1 MKRRALS
8 LITALA
14 LCLSLCPVRVWAADG
29 ETGGESCPHH
39 TEHTE
44 ECGYA
49 AEDPGEPC
57 TFVCRICPIE
67 ARIGAL
73 PASVSED
80 NWEQVQAQ
88 IEEIY
93 DLCGGLTSEELQQ
106 VDLSACLALLEQIEG
121 MEAEAQS
128 TASGHSGAEDTG
140 WTLENDHTFAA
151 PYVVSKRY
159 KINTSEYTLIGT
171 GEAVIQVSGTGVLD
185 FKGAIKSQK
194 GVGVEVLSG
203 GVLRISEQVNIRGQ
217 SYALSVA
224 SGGEAHLSAGTYFG
238 KVSAIWVEDGN
249 YAALLEEGYAYFDE
263 NGDPI
268 QPKDMA
274 DALTVVVQQ
283 CTEHNKTYTHN
294 ENAPTHTWSCSACQL
309 KETEK
314 CTFTFSQDGTGE
326 GGFCGR
332 TIAIVVD
339 EDALSDLVYNG
350 TTQPEEVDVTVTL
363 DNSGKELVRGTD
375 YKVDIQSIKDAGQA
389 TVTVTGITFNGTF
402 VRTYT
407 VRQDQPGIEWDSVT
421 CNVDY
426 DSEGRPVDISKL
438 PHITIKINAP
448 DEDLHAQLEYSY
460 RTKGT
465 TDEFVNGLPTDAGT
479 YEVKAY
485 LLESQ
490 NYEAAETNPCL
501 TLTINKINA
510 LIEAPVPTLPTYD
523 GNSHA
528 LVTAGKIQNGA
539 VIEYAREQNGSYTT
553 DIPSGIN
560 AGDYTVWYRVTADP
574 KNYNVV
580 PETEIPDVKIKRK
593 AINPYVTLS
602 EYTYLYDGGEHQPKV
617 TVKDEDDVTVILDT
631 EYEVEYTNNRNVG
644 TATVTVTDKSGGNYE
659 LTTVTVPFEITQRT
673 QDTLSITQ
681 KPNTVTYG
689 DKFTLGTTG
698 GSGSGNVTWK
708 ITDGTDV
715 AEVDRNS
722 GQVTV
727 TGHGSAT
734 VKATKSGASPVR
746 TPDGNYE
753 DAIALWTFTAGKKPV
768 TAVLTVTDRDYMAS
782 DTTAKVTAAVPDSEL
797 VSGDSI
803 TITGLTGTFEDP
815 NAGTDKKVTVNSSN
829 STVTGTNWENYDI
842 TYPAA
847 TTASILKAEVKD
859 VTPPTANANLEYT
872 SLPLTLVTGGGATGG
887 TMEYSLDGTM
897 YSASLPTGIN
907 AGNYDVW
914 YRVKGDSNH
923 NDTEGKK
930 LDNPIVIVPQEVT
943 SPVIEFSPSGA
954 SYDGQEHKPAV
965 TVKDQHNRV
974 IPNSEYTLDF
984 GNTDW
989 IKAGGHTVTVKDAAD
1004 GNYDI
1009 TQQSTTFTISPMGQN
1024 PLSIVNQPGKVQYGD
1039 SFTLS
1044 TMGGSGTGAVKW
1056 ESSDQT
1062 VASISTDGLVKVLK
1076 SGSTTITATK
1086 ETDGNYGAVSVNW
1099 SFSAEK
1105 KPVTPI
1111 VTAQDKEYDTD
1122 TTATLVITWKDGDL
1136 LNSDSIA
1143 LNLAGTFN
1151 TPDVGT
1157 GKTVTISGT
1166 PPTDDRYSITIP
1178 TTTTASITP
1187 KAASVSGTTATELD
1201 YTGSELVL
1209 VGSSV
1214 TATNGTMAYSRDGS
1228 YFVLTPP
1235 KETNAGTYTVFYKA
1249 QASGN
1254 YKDSPVVRVD
1264 VTIKPKSVT
1273 SPVIELSGGG
1283 LKQNADG
1290 TYYCD
1295 YDGTAKRP
1303 DVVVKDGSTV
1313 IPASEYTVSYS
1324 GNTEIGQ
1331 ATVTIS
1337 DNAGG
1342 NYTVSGS
1349 KNFTIQAG
1357 APVLTAEPQPR
1368 TLTYNGRQQPLVT
1381 AGTAVNGHLEY
1392 ALKATNGSL
1401 DYKTT
1406 IPKGTD
1412 AGIYEVWYKVVGDGS
1427 KETTPDSV
1435 IVEIMPKSVNP
1446 TVTLTLTS
1454 DPLPYT
1460 GRPQTP
1466 GVIVVVENNTLTKD
1480 TDFTLT
1486 YSNNTNVGTATVAI
1500 QSVSGSNYQFY
1511 TTRTF
1516 EIAKSQAAF
1525 STDPVGETNLVYTG
1539 KPQKLIQ
1546 ADTGITQDGIVLYS
1560 TNAVTYSAEIPTG
1573 TDVGTY
1579 TIYAKV
1585 QGNSTHEDSDVKII
1599 TAQIKVN
1606 TVDKPTVTLSSNS
1619 FPYTGNEHKPTVT
1632 VTDKN
1637 GNTIPAS
1644 EYTVSYSNNT
1654 NVGTGKVTITSKGT
1668 NYSFTAEVTFE
1679 IIGADQIPLTITGK
1693 QDTVYYGD
1701 TLSLGTTGGSGNGKV
1716 TWSSSDADVAGIA
1729 ENTGAVTI
1737 KKSGSVTIT
1746 ATKAAGD
1753 GYGAATDTW
1762 TFYAKPKPVRAVVTA
1777 ADKVYDG
1784 NNTATLTVT
1793 VSSGLVS
1800 GDAISGITATGH
1812 FSDENVGTNKT
1823 VVIDSVTVS
1832 ENVREKYDIS
1842 YPATV
1847 TASITPK
1854 PAAVSETDK
1863 PTLARSLTYTGS
1875 PQALLTSGGTAEG
1888 GNLAYSIDGGSSY
1901 SFDIPKGTDA
1911 GSYTVWYKVI
1921 ASDSNHK
1928 DSTPAKLDDV
1938 TIAKN
1943 TGTPTVLCMPST
1955 FQYDGTEKTP
1965 TVVVRD
1971 NAQRIIP
1978 ESEYTVSFSPTPMIA
1993 VKTYTV
1999 TVTDKPGGNYEFT
2012 TPATGTFEIVAASQN
2027 PLSIITD
2034 KPTDLYYGDTFRLTA
2049 MGGSGSGAIHWSI
2062 AESSVATINGN
2073 GVVTVIGTGGF
2084 TVEAYRE
2091 ASDGYDKSNTDSVP
2105 FYAKPKPVTPGVTAK
2120 DKPYDGTTTAELI
2133 ASWKPGDLVGSDTIT
2148 LTVEGQFVTADVGTG
2163 KQVTINSHTET
2174 GATNKYTITWPAST
2188 TASISKVDAK
2198 LENAPVGKDLT
2209 YNGGEQD
2216 LVTGGST
2223 EKNIGTI
2230 EYSLSQNGQYSTTIP
2245 TGKDAGKY
2253 TVWYRVAESVN
2264 YTGISAAAIEVE
2276 IKKVEPIISTNPTA
2290 ANGTVGQSLSE
2301 IELSG
2306 GGAASVSGTF
2316 AWKDGSIKPG
2326 VGTSKQYV
2334 VFTPDD
2340 TANYTTVEFQI
2351 DVTIQAASGTGSGS
2365 DGSGSSTETSGPST
2379 TVQDG
2384 TASTVLSASD
2394 GSSLVREAAASQSD
2408 RVVIKPEV
2416 TGDVTRTEVSIP
2428 ASTVSRLQSE
2438 TNAALTVSA
2447 PIADVTIPNQAL
2459 DTLSSAGGTVNV
2471 VTEQV
2476 DQAVVLTLTAGGEKV
2491 EELPGGLTLSVPV
2504 EDAGPGTV
2512 AVLVHEDGTRETIR
2526 KSVVE
2531 DGMVN
2536 IPLNGSAT
2544 VEIVD
2549 NSKEF
2554 ADVPS
2559 TNWAADAVAFA
2570 SAHELFSGTSEN
2582 TFSPNQPMSR
2592 GMLTTVL
2599 YNLEGRPEQDLTVQ
2613 DLADG
2618 YSDVSSDAWY
2628 AEGIAWA
2635 AENGIASGYANG
2647 QFGPDDSITREQFA
2661 VMLWKY
2667 AGSPGSDSQ
2676 LDFTDA
2682 DQISGYAQTALRWA
2696 AEKGILSG
2704 YTNDQLSPKGTATRA
2719 EAAQMLKSF
2728 LENS

>member
-185 FKGAIKSQK
+185 FKGAIKSPK

-224 SGGEAHLSAGTYFG
+224 SGGKAHLSAGTYFG

-268 QPKDMA
+268 QPEDLA
-274 DALTVVVQQ
+274 NALTVVVQQ
-283 CTEHNKTYTHN
+283 CTEHNKTYTRN
-294 ENAPTHTWSCSACQL
+294 ENAPNHTWSCSACQL
-309 KETEK
+309 EDTEK
-314 CTFTFSQDGTGE
+314 CTFTFRQDGTGICD
-326 GGFCGR
+326 FCRR
-332 TIAIVVD
+332 TIAVVVD

-363 DNSGKELVRGTD
+363 TDDPDTELVRGID

-407 VRQDQPGIEWDSVT
+407 VQQDQPGIEWDNDT
-421 CNVDY
+421 CEVDY
-426 DSEGRPVDISKL
+426 DGSAVTANEL
-438 PHITIKINAP
+438 PKINIKILS
-448 DEDLHAQLEYSY
+448 DEDLHPYLQYVYKKTGDADF
-460 RTKGT
+460 
-465 TDEFVNGLPTDAGT
+465 TDGLPTDAGT
-479 YEVKAY
+479 YQVKAY
-485 LLESQ
+485 LEESQ
-490 NYEAAETNPCL
+490 NYKAAETDPCL
-501 TLTINKINA
+501 TLTIDPI
-510 LIEAPVPTLPTYD
+510 APIATAPAAAKPVYN
-523 GNSHA
+523 GAVQA
-528 LVTAGKIQNGA
+528 LVTSGELDPVAVRDGLAIQFADNENGPW
-539 VIEYAREQNGSYTT
+539 ST
-553 DIPSGIN
+553 DIPTGLK
-560 AGDYTVWYRVTADP
+560 AGEYNVWYRVTGLTG
-574 KNYNVV
+574 NYITPN
-580 PETEIPDVKIKRK
+580 PNPAKITDAEIRRK
-593 AINPYVTLS
+593 QITPFVTLS
-602 EYTYLYDGGEHQPKV
+602 EYTYLYDGGYHQPKV
-617 TVKDEDDVTVILDT
+617 TVKDEDNVTVILDT
-631 EYEVEYTNNRNVG
+631 EYKVKYIDNRNVG
-644 TATVTVTDKSGGNYE
+644 TATVTVIDALGGNYE
-659 LTTVTVPFEITQRT
+659 LTAVAVEFKITQRT

-698 GSGSGNVTWK
+698 GSGSGNVTWE
-708 ITDGTDV
+708 ITDGTNV
-715 AEVDRNS
+715 AKVDQNS

-753 DAIALWTFTAGKKPV
+753 DAIALWTFTADKKPV
-768 TAVLTVTDRDYMAS
+768 TAT
-782 DTTAKVTAAVPDSEL
+782 VTAADKDYD
-797 VSGDSI
+797 GDNIATVHAVLEQGVLDRDEI

-815 NAGTDKKVTVNSSN
+815 NAGTDKKVNVD
-829 STVTGTNWENYDI
+829 STNPVVTGNNSENYDI
-842 TYPAA
+842 SYPAA
-847 TTASILKAEVKD
+847 TTASIRKAEVKD

-872 SLPLTLVTGGGATGG
+872 SLPLTLVTGGSATGG

-907 AGNYDVW
+907 AGSYDVW

-1062 VASISTDGLVKVLK
+1062 VASISTDGLVEVLK

-1111 VTAQDKEYDTD
+1111 VTA
-1122 TTATLVITWKDGDL
+1122 
-1136 LNSDSIA
+1136 
-1143 LNLAGTFN
+1143 
-1151 TPDVGT
+1151 
-1157 GKTVTISGT
+1157 
-1166 PPTDDRYSITIP
+1166 
-1178 TTTTASITP
+1178 
-1187 KAASVSGTTATELD
+1187 
-1201 YTGSELVL
+1201 
-1209 VGSSV
+1209 
-1214 TATNGTMAYSRDGS
+1214 
-1228 YFVLTPP
+1228 
-1235 KETNAGTYTVFYKA
+1235 
-1249 QASGN
+1249 
-1254 YKDSPVVRVD
+1254 
-1264 VTIKPKSVT
+1264 
-1273 SPVIELSGGG
+1273 
-1283 LKQNADG
+1283 
-1290 TYYCD
+1290 
-1295 YDGTAKRP
+1295 
-1303 DVVVKDGSTV
+1303 
-1313 IPASEYTVSYS
+1313 
-1324 GNTEIGQ
+1324 
-1331 ATVTIS
+1331 
-1337 DNAGG
+1337 
-1342 NYTVSGS
+1342 
-1349 KNFTIQAG
+1349 
-1357 APVLTAEPQPR
+1357 
-1368 TLTYNGRQQPLVT
+1368 
-1381 AGTAVNGHLEY
+1381 
-1392 ALKATNGSL
+1392 
-1401 DYKTT
+1401 
-1406 IPKGTD
+1406 
-1412 AGIYEVWYKVVGDGS
+1412 
-1427 KETTPDSV
+1427 
-1435 IVEIMPKSVNP
+1435 
-1446 TVTLTLTS
+1446 
-1454 DPLPYT
+1454 
-1460 GRPQTP
+1460 
-1466 GVIVVVENNTLTKD
+1466 
-1480 TDFTLT
+1480 
-1486 YSNNTNVGTATVAI
+1486 
-1500 QSVSGSNYQFY
+1500 
-1511 TTRTF
+1511 
-1516 EIAKSQAAF
+1516 
-1525 STDPVGETNLVYTG
+1525 
-1539 KPQKLIQ
+1539 
-1546 ADTGITQDGIVLYS
+1546 
-1560 TNAVTYSAEIPTG
+1560 
-1573 TDVGTY
+1573 
-1579 TIYAKV
+1579 
-1585 QGNSTHEDSDVKII
+1585 
-1599 TAQIKVN
+1599 
-1606 TVDKPTVTLSSNS
+1606 
-1619 FPYTGNEHKPTVT
+1619 
-1632 VTDKN
+1632 
-1637 GNTIPAS
+1637 
-1644 EYTVSYSNNT
+1644 
-1654 NVGTGKVTITSKGT
+1654 
-1668 NYSFTAEVTFE
+1668 
-1679 IIGADQIPLTITGK
+1679 
-1693 QDTVYYGD
+1693 
-1701 TLSLGTTGGSGNGKV
+1701 
-1716 TWSSSDADVAGIA
+1716 
-1729 ENTGAVTI
+1729 
-1737 KKSGSVTIT
+1737 
-1746 ATKAAGD
+1746 
-1753 GYGAATDTW
+1753 
-1762 TFYAKPKPVRAVVTA
+1762 
-1777 ADKVYDG
+1777 
-1784 NNTATLTVT
+1784 
-1793 VSSGLVS
+1793 
-1800 GDAISGITATGH
+1800 
-1812 FSDENVGTNKT
+1812 
-1823 VVIDSVTVS
+1823 
-1832 ENVREKYDIS
+1832 
-1842 YPATV
+1842 
-1847 TASITPK
+1847 
-1854 PAAVSETDK
+1854 
-1863 PTLARSLTYTGS
+1863 
-1875 PQALLTSGGTAEG
+1875 
-1888 GNLAYSIDGGSSY
+1888 
-1901 SFDIPKGTDA
+1901 
-1911 GSYTVWYKVI
+1911 
-1921 ASDSNHK
+1921 
-1928 DSTPAKLDDV
+1928 
-1938 TIAKN
+1938 
-1943 TGTPTVLCMPST
+1943 
-1955 FQYDGTEKTP
+1955 
-1965 TVVVRD
+1965 
-1971 NAQRIIP
+1971 
-1978 ESEYTVSFSPTPMIA
+1978 
-1993 VKTYTV
+1993 
-1999 TVTDKPGGNYEFT
+1999 
-2012 TPATGTFEIVAASQN
+2012 
-2027 PLSIITD
+2027 
-2034 KPTDLYYGDTFRLTA
+2034 
-2049 MGGSGSGAIHWSI
+2049 
-2062 AESSVATINGN
+2062 
-2073 GVVTVIGTGGF
+2073 
-2084 TVEAYRE
+2084 
-2091 ASDGYDKSNTDSVP
+2091 
-2105 FYAKPKPVTPGVTAK
+2105 K
-2120 DKPYDGTTTAELI
+2120 DKPYDGITAAELT
-2133 ASWKPGDLVGSDTIT
+2133 ASWKPGDLVGSDEIA
-2148 LTVEGQFVTADVGTG
+2148 LTVTGQFETADVGTG
-2163 KQVTINSHTET
+2163 KQVTIKEHNAT
-2174 GATNKYTITWPAST
+2174 GATDNYTITWPAST

-2198 LENAPVGKDLT
+2198 LATAPEGKNLT

-2471 VTEQV
+2471 ATEQV

-2554 ADVPS
+2554 TDVPS

-2618 YSDVSSDAWY
+2618 YSDISSDAWY

-2647 QFGPDDSITREQFA
+2647 QFGPNDSITREQFA

-2704 YTNDQLSPKGTATRA
+2704 YTNGQLSPKGTATRA

>member
-14 LCLSLCPVRVWAADG
+14 LCLSLCPVRVWAVDG

-44 ECGYA
+44 ECGYV
-49 AEDPGEPC
+49 AEDPDAPC
-57 TFVCRICPIE
+57 TFVCLICPIE
-67 ARIGAL
+67 ELIGAL

-88 IEEIY
+88 VEEIY
-93 DLCGGLTSEELQQ
+93 DLCDGLTSEELQQ

-159 KINTSEYTLIGT
+159 NINTSEYTLIGT

-203 GVLRISEQVNIRGQ
+203 GVLRISEQANIRGQ
-217 SYALSVA
+217 AYALSVA

-238 KVSAIWVEDGN
+238 KQSAIWVEDGN

-268 QPKDMA
+268 QPEDLA
-274 DALTVVVQQ
+274 NALTVVVQQ
-283 CTEHNKTYTHN
+283 CTEHNKTYTRN
-294 ENAPTHTWSCSACQL
+294 ENAPNHTWSCSACQL
-309 KETEK
+309 EDTEK
-314 CTFTFSQDGTGE
+314 CTFTFLQDGTGKCD
-326 GGFCGR
+326 FCGR

-339 EDALSDLVYNG
+339 EDALSNLVYDG
-350 TTQPEEVDVTVTL
+350 KLKPEQVGVTVTL

-617 TVKDEDDVTVILDT
+617 TVKDEDNVTVILDT
-631 EYEVEYTNNRNVG
+631 EYEVNYTNNRNVG
-644 TATVTVTDKSGGNYE
+644 TATVTVIDALGGNYE
-659 LTTVTVPFEITQRT
+659 LTAVAVEFKITQRT

-715 AEVDRNS
+715 AEVDPNS

-829 STVTGTNWENYDI
+829 PTVTGTNWGNYDI

-847 TTASILKAEVKD
+847 TTASILKADIDPAKVI
-859 VTPPTANANLEYT
+859 VPTAATNLEYT
-872 SLPLTLVTGGGATGG
+872 SLPLALVTGGNAEGG

-923 NDTEGKK
+923 NDTKGNK

-965 TVKDQHNRV
+965 TVKDKYNRV

-984 GNTDW
+984 GTTDW
-989 IKAGGHTVTVKDAAD
+989 IKAGGHTVTVEDAAD
-1004 GNYDI
+1004 GNYNI
-1009 TQQSTTFTISPMGQN
+1009 TQQSATFTISPMGQN

-1056 ESSDQT
+1056 RSSDET
-1062 VASISTDGLVKVLK
+1062 VATIGQNGLVEVLK

-1086 ETDGNYGAVSVNW
+1086 AADGNYGEVSVNW

-1111 VTAQDKEYDTD
+1111 VTA
-1122 TTATLVITWKDGDL
+1122 
-1136 LNSDSIA
+1136 
-1143 LNLAGTFN
+1143 
-1151 TPDVGT
+1151 
-1157 GKTVTISGT
+1157 
-1166 PPTDDRYSITIP
+1166 
-1178 TTTTASITP
+1178 
-1187 KAASVSGTTATELD
+1187 
-1201 YTGSELVL
+1201 
-1209 VGSSV
+1209 
-1214 TATNGTMAYSRDGS
+1214 
-1228 YFVLTPP
+1228 
-1235 KETNAGTYTVFYKA
+1235 
-1249 QASGN
+1249 
-1254 YKDSPVVRVD
+1254 
-1264 VTIKPKSVT
+1264 
-1273 SPVIELSGGG
+1273 
-1283 LKQNADG
+1283 
-1290 TYYCD
+1290 
-1295 YDGTAKRP
+1295 
-1303 DVVVKDGSTV
+1303 
-1313 IPASEYTVSYS
+1313 
-1324 GNTEIGQ
+1324 
-1331 ATVTIS
+1331 
-1337 DNAGG
+1337 
-1342 NYTVSGS
+1342 
-1349 KNFTIQAG
+1349 
-1357 APVLTAEPQPR
+1357 
-1368 TLTYNGRQQPLVT
+1368 
-1381 AGTAVNGHLEY
+1381 
-1392 ALKATNGSL
+1392 
-1401 DYKTT
+1401 
-1406 IPKGTD
+1406 
-1412 AGIYEVWYKVVGDGS
+1412 
-1427 KETTPDSV
+1427 
-1435 IVEIMPKSVNP
+1435 
-1446 TVTLTLTS
+1446 
-1454 DPLPYT
+1454 
-1460 GRPQTP
+1460 
-1466 GVIVVVENNTLTKD
+1466 
-1480 TDFTLT
+1480 
-1486 YSNNTNVGTATVAI
+1486 
-1500 QSVSGSNYQFY
+1500 
-1511 TTRTF
+1511 
-1516 EIAKSQAAF
+1516 
-1525 STDPVGETNLVYTG
+1525 
-1539 KPQKLIQ
+1539 
-1546 ADTGITQDGIVLYS
+1546 
-1560 TNAVTYSAEIPTG
+1560 
-1573 TDVGTY
+1573 
-1579 TIYAKV
+1579 
-1585 QGNSTHEDSDVKII
+1585 
-1599 TAQIKVN
+1599 
-1606 TVDKPTVTLSSNS
+1606 
-1619 FPYTGNEHKPTVT
+1619 
-1632 VTDKN
+1632 
-1637 GNTIPAS
+1637 
-1644 EYTVSYSNNT
+1644 
-1654 NVGTGKVTITSKGT
+1654 
-1668 NYSFTAEVTFE
+1668 
-1679 IIGADQIPLTITGK
+1679 
-1693 QDTVYYGD
+1693 
-1701 TLSLGTTGGSGNGKV
+1701 
-1716 TWSSSDADVAGIA
+1716 
-1729 ENTGAVTI
+1729 
-1737 KKSGSVTIT
+1737 
-1746 ATKAAGD
+1746 
-1753 GYGAATDTW
+1753 
-1762 TFYAKPKPVRAVVTA
+1762 
-1777 ADKVYDG
+1777 
-1784 NNTATLTVT
+1784 
-1793 VSSGLVS
+1793 
-1800 GDAISGITATGH
+1800 
-1812 FSDENVGTNKT
+1812 
-1823 VVIDSVTVS
+1823 
-1832 ENVREKYDIS
+1832 
-1842 YPATV
+1842 
-1847 TASITPK
+1847 
-1854 PAAVSETDK
+1854 
-1863 PTLARSLTYTGS
+1863 
-1875 PQALLTSGGTAEG
+1875 
-1888 GNLAYSIDGGSSY
+1888 
-1901 SFDIPKGTDA
+1901 
-1911 GSYTVWYKVI
+1911 
-1921 ASDSNHK
+1921 
-1928 DSTPAKLDDV
+1928 
-1938 TIAKN
+1938 
-1943 TGTPTVLCMPST
+1943 
-1955 FQYDGTEKTP
+1955 
-1965 TVVVRD
+1965 
-1971 NAQRIIP
+1971 
-1978 ESEYTVSFSPTPMIA
+1978 
-1993 VKTYTV
+1993 
-1999 TVTDKPGGNYEFT
+1999 
-2012 TPATGTFEIVAASQN
+2012 
-2027 PLSIITD
+2027 
-2034 KPTDLYYGDTFRLTA
+2034 
-2049 MGGSGSGAIHWSI
+2049 
-2062 AESSVATINGN
+2062 
-2073 GVVTVIGTGGF
+2073 
-2084 TVEAYRE
+2084 
-2091 ASDGYDKSNTDSVP
+2091 
-2105 FYAKPKPVTPGVTAK
+2105 K
-2120 DKPYDGTTTAELI
+2120 DKPYDGTTAAELT
-2133 ASWKPGDLVGSDTIT
+2133 ASWKPGDLVGSDKID
-2148 LTVEGQFVTADVGTG
+2148 LTVTGEFVTANVGTG
-2163 KQVTINSHTET
+2163 KQVMITSKTPDGVYGNYS
-2174 GATNKYTITWPAST
+2174 ITWPAST

-2198 LENAPVGKDLT
+2198 LATAPVGNNLT

-2301 IELSG
+2301 IELSD
-2306 GGAASVSGTF
+2306 GGATDVSGTF
-2316 AWKDGSIKPG
+2316 AWKDGSIKPN
-2326 VGTSKQYV
+2326 VGTSSQTV

-2340 TANYTTVEFQI
+2340 TANYTTVEFQVL
-2351 DVTIQAASGTGSGS
+2351 VTIQAASGTSSGS
-2365 DGSGSSTETSGPST
+2365 DSSGSSTETSGPST

-2471 VTEQV
+2471 ATEQV

-2570 SAHELFSGTSEN
+2570 SSHELFSGTSEN

-2628 AEGIAWA
+2628 AGGIAWA

-2647 QFGPDDSITREQFA
+2647 QFGPNDSITREQFA

-2704 YTNDQLSPKGTATRA
+2704 YTNGQLSPKGTATRA

>member
-14 LCLSLCPVRVWAADG
+14 LCLSLCPVRVWAVDG

-44 ECGYA
+44 ECGYV

-67 ARIGAL
+67 ARVGAL

-80 NWEQVQAQ
+80 NGEQVQAQ

-151 PYVVSKRY
+151 PYVVSKTY

-224 SGGEAHLSAGTYFG
+224 SGGKAHLSAGTYFG

-263 NGDPI
+263 NGNPI
-268 QPKDMA
+268 QPEDMA

-314 CTFTFSQDGTGE
+314 CTFTFLQDGTGKCD
-326 GGFCGR
+326 FCGR

-339 EDALSDLVYNG
+339 EDALSNLVYDG
-350 TTQPEEVDVTVTL
+350 KLKPEQVGVTVTL
-363 DNSGKELVRGTD
+363 DSSGKELVRDTD
-375 YKVDIQSIKDAGQA
+375 YEVDIQSIKDAGQA

-407 VRQDQPGIEWDSVT
+407 VSQDKPTLEWDTVT
-421 CNVDY
+421 KPAPITVNY
-426 DSEGRPVDISKL
+426 DGEPVEKSDL
-438 PHITIKINAP
+438 PQVKINI
-448 DEDLHAQLEYSY
+448 QS
-460 RTKGT
+460 T
-465 TDEFVNGLPTDAGT
+465 TDNLQGYLQYFYKEPNDSDYIDGLPTNAGT
-479 YEVKAY
+479 YNVIVKLPELPNFEGA
-485 LLESQ
+485 ESAPIVLTV
-490 NYEAAETNPCL
+490 NPIDPITTPPAATKP
-501 TLTINKINA
+501 I
-510 LIEAPVPTLPTYD
+510 Y
-523 GNSHA
+523 
-528 LVTAGKIQNGA
+528 NGA
-539 VIEYAREQNGSYTT
+539 VQELVTSGELDPVAVRDGLEIQFANDENGPWST
-553 DIPSGIN
+553 DIPTGLN
-560 AGDYTVWYRVTADP
+560 AGDYDVWYQVTGLTG
-574 KNYNVV
+574 NYITPN
-580 PETEIPDVKIKRK
+580 PNPAKITDVKIQRK

-631 EYEVEYTNNRNVG
+631 EYEVKYTNNRNVG
-644 TATVTVTDKSGGNYE
+644 TATVTVTDAHGGNYE
-659 LTTVTVPFEITQRT
+659 LTAVAVEFKITQRT

-698 GSGSGNVTWK
+698 GSGSGNVTWE
-708 ITDGTDV
+708 ITDGTNV
-715 AEVDRNS
+715 AKVDQNS

-829 STVTGTNWENYDI
+829 PTVTGTNWENYDI

-872 SLPLTLVTGGGATGG
+872 SLPLTLVTGGSATGG
-887 TMEYSLDGTM
+887 TMEYSLDNIT

-923 NDTEGKK
+923 NDTKGKK

-1062 VASISTDGLVKVLK
+1062 VASISTDGLVEVLK

-1111 VTAQDKEYDTD
+1111 VTA
-1122 TTATLVITWKDGDL
+1122 
-1136 LNSDSIA
+1136 
-1143 LNLAGTFN
+1143 
-1151 TPDVGT
+1151 
-1157 GKTVTISGT
+1157 
-1166 PPTDDRYSITIP
+1166 
-1178 TTTTASITP
+1178 
-1187 KAASVSGTTATELD
+1187 
-1201 YTGSELVL
+1201 
-1209 VGSSV
+1209 
-1214 TATNGTMAYSRDGS
+1214 
-1228 YFVLTPP
+1228 
-1235 KETNAGTYTVFYKA
+1235 
-1249 QASGN
+1249 
-1254 YKDSPVVRVD
+1254 
-1264 VTIKPKSVT
+1264 
-1273 SPVIELSGGG
+1273 
-1283 LKQNADG
+1283 
-1290 TYYCD
+1290 
-1295 YDGTAKRP
+1295 
-1303 DVVVKDGSTV
+1303 
-1313 IPASEYTVSYS
+1313 
-1324 GNTEIGQ
+1324 
-1331 ATVTIS
+1331 
-1337 DNAGG
+1337 
-1342 NYTVSGS
+1342 
-1349 KNFTIQAG
+1349 
-1357 APVLTAEPQPR
+1357 
-1368 TLTYNGRQQPLVT
+1368 
-1381 AGTAVNGHLEY
+1381 
-1392 ALKATNGSL
+1392 
-1401 DYKTT
+1401 
-1406 IPKGTD
+1406 
-1412 AGIYEVWYKVVGDGS
+1412 
-1427 KETTPDSV
+1427 
-1435 IVEIMPKSVNP
+1435 
-1446 TVTLTLTS
+1446 
-1454 DPLPYT
+1454 
-1460 GRPQTP
+1460 
-1466 GVIVVVENNTLTKD
+1466 
-1480 TDFTLT
+1480 
-1486 YSNNTNVGTATVAI
+1486 
-1500 QSVSGSNYQFY
+1500 
-1511 TTRTF
+1511 
-1516 EIAKSQAAF
+1516 
-1525 STDPVGETNLVYTG
+1525 
-1539 KPQKLIQ
+1539 
-1546 ADTGITQDGIVLYS
+1546 
-1560 TNAVTYSAEIPTG
+1560 
-1573 TDVGTY
+1573 
-1579 TIYAKV
+1579 
-1585 QGNSTHEDSDVKII
+1585 
-1599 TAQIKVN
+1599 
-1606 TVDKPTVTLSSNS
+1606 
-1619 FPYTGNEHKPTVT
+1619 
-1632 VTDKN
+1632 
-1637 GNTIPAS
+1637 
-1644 EYTVSYSNNT
+1644 
-1654 NVGTGKVTITSKGT
+1654 
-1668 NYSFTAEVTFE
+1668 
-1679 IIGADQIPLTITGK
+1679 
-1693 QDTVYYGD
+1693 
-1701 TLSLGTTGGSGNGKV
+1701 
-1716 TWSSSDADVAGIA
+1716 
-1729 ENTGAVTI
+1729 
-1737 KKSGSVTIT
+1737 
-1746 ATKAAGD
+1746 
-1753 GYGAATDTW
+1753 
-1762 TFYAKPKPVRAVVTA
+1762 
-1777 ADKVYDG
+1777 
-1784 NNTATLTVT
+1784 
-1793 VSSGLVS
+1793 
-1800 GDAISGITATGH
+1800 
-1812 FSDENVGTNKT
+1812 
-1823 VVIDSVTVS
+1823 
-1832 ENVREKYDIS
+1832 
-1842 YPATV
+1842 
-1847 TASITPK
+1847 
-1854 PAAVSETDK
+1854 
-1863 PTLARSLTYTGS
+1863 
-1875 PQALLTSGGTAEG
+1875 
-1888 GNLAYSIDGGSSY
+1888 
-1901 SFDIPKGTDA
+1901 
-1911 GSYTVWYKVI
+1911 
-1921 ASDSNHK
+1921 
-1928 DSTPAKLDDV
+1928 
-1938 TIAKN
+1938 
-1943 TGTPTVLCMPST
+1943 
-1955 FQYDGTEKTP
+1955 
-1965 TVVVRD
+1965 
-1971 NAQRIIP
+1971 
-1978 ESEYTVSFSPTPMIA
+1978 
-1993 VKTYTV
+1993 
-1999 TVTDKPGGNYEFT
+1999 
-2012 TPATGTFEIVAASQN
+2012 
-2027 PLSIITD
+2027 
-2034 KPTDLYYGDTFRLTA
+2034 
-2049 MGGSGSGAIHWSI
+2049 
-2062 AESSVATINGN
+2062 
-2073 GVVTVIGTGGF
+2073 
-2084 TVEAYRE
+2084 
-2091 ASDGYDKSNTDSVP
+2091 
-2105 FYAKPKPVTPGVTAK
+2105 K
-2120 DKPYDGTTTAELI
+2120 DKPYDGITAAELT

-2163 KQVTINSHTET
+2163 KQVTITSKTPD
-2174 GATNKYTITWPAST
+2174 GASGNYSITWPAST

-2198 LENAPVGKDLT
+2198 LKNAPEGNDLT

-2223 EKNIGTI
+2223 EKDIGTI

-2276 IKKVEPIISTNPTA
+2276 IKKKEPSVDTAPTA
-2290 ANGTVGQSLSE
+2290 TGTEGQMLSQIRLE
-2301 IELSG
+2301 
-2306 GGAASVSGTF
+2306 GGATGVSGKF
-2316 AWKDGSIKPG
+2316 AWKDGNIQPA
-2326 VGTSKQYV
+2326 VGTSSQTV

-2340 TANYTTVEFQI
+2340 TANYTTKEIQI
-2351 DVTIQAASGTGSGS
+2351 SVTIQAASGTGSGS
-2365 DGSGSSTETSGPST
+2365 DSSGSSTETSGPST

-2471 VTEQV
+2471 ATEQV

-2491 EELPGGLTLSVPV
+2491 KELPGGLTLSVPV

-2582 TFSPNQPMSR
+2582 TFSPNQPISR

-2647 QFGPDDSITREQFA
+2647 QFGPNDSITREQFA

-2704 YTNDQLSPKGTATRA
+2704 YTNGQLSPKGTATRA

>member
-14 LCLSLCPVRVWAADG
+14 LCLSLCPVRVWAVDG

-44 ECGYA
+44 ECGYV
-49 AEDPGEPC
+49 AEDPGAPC

-80 NWEQVQAQ
+80 NGEQVQAQ

-151 PYVVSKRY
+151 PYVVSKTY

-203 GVLRISEQVNIRGQ
+203 GVLRISEQANIRGQ
-217 SYALSVA
+217 EYALSVA

-238 KVSAIWVEDGN
+238 KVSAIWVEDGD
-249 YAALLEEGYAYFDE
+249 YTALLEEGYAYFDE

-268 QPKDMA
+268 QPEDLA
-274 DALTVVVQQ
+274 NALTVVVQQ
-283 CTEHNKTYTHN
+283 CTEHNKTYTRN
-294 ENAPTHTWSCSACQL
+294 ENAPNHTWSCSACQL

-326 GGFCGR
+326 CGFCGR

-339 EDALSDLVYNG
+339 EDALSNLVYDG

-363 DNSGKELVRGTD
+363 DSSGKELVRGTD
-375 YKVDIQSIKDAGQA
+375 YKVDIQSITDAGQA

-407 VRQDQPGIEWDSVT
+407 VQQDRPGIKWDNVT
-421 CNVDY
+421 CSVDY

-460 RTKGT
+460 RTEGT
-465 TDEFVNGLPTDAGT
+465 TDEFVNGLPTDAGR

-490 NYEAAETNPCL
+490 NYEAAETDPCL

-560 AGDYTVWYRVTADP
+560 AGNYTVWYRVTADP

-580 PETEIPDVKIKRK
+580 SETEIPDVKIQRK
-593 AINPYVTLS
+593 KITPFVTLS
-602 EYTYLYDGGEHQPKV
+602 EYTYLYDGGYHQPKV

-631 EYEVEYTNNRNVG
+631 EYAVEYKDNKNVG
-644 TATVTVTDKSGGNYE
+644 TATVTVTDAPGGNYE
-659 LTTVTVPFEITQRT
+659 LARVEVKFQITQRT

-715 AEVDRNS
+715 AEVDPNS

-815 NAGTDKKVTVNSSN
+815 NAGTDKKVNVD
-829 STVTGTNWENYDI
+829 STNPVVTGNNSENYDI

-923 NDTEGKK
+923 
-930 LDNPIVIVPQEVT
+930 
-943 SPVIEFSPSGA
+943 
-954 SYDGQEHKPAV
+954 
-965 TVKDQHNRV
+965 
-974 IPNSEYTLDF
+974 
-984 GNTDW
+984 
-989 IKAGGHTVTVKDAAD
+989 
-1004 GNYDI
+1004 
-1009 TQQSTTFTISPMGQN
+1009 
-1024 PLSIVNQPGKVQYGD
+1024 
-1039 SFTLS
+1039 
-1044 TMGGSGTGAVKW
+1044 
-1056 ESSDQT
+1056 
-1062 VASISTDGLVKVLK
+1062 
-1076 SGSTTITATK
+1076 
-1086 ETDGNYGAVSVNW
+1086 
-1099 SFSAEK
+1099 
-1105 KPVTPI
+1105 
-1111 VTAQDKEYDTD
+1111 
-1122 TTATLVITWKDGDL
+1122 
-1136 LNSDSIA
+1136 
-1143 LNLAGTFN
+1143 
-1151 TPDVGT
+1151 
-1157 GKTVTISGT
+1157 
-1166 PPTDDRYSITIP
+1166 
-1178 TTTTASITP
+1178 
-1187 KAASVSGTTATELD
+1187 
-1201 YTGSELVL
+1201 
-1209 VGSSV
+1209 
-1214 TATNGTMAYSRDGS
+1214 
-1228 YFVLTPP
+1228 
-1235 KETNAGTYTVFYKA
+1235 
-1249 QASGN
+1249 
-1254 YKDSPVVRVD
+1254 
-1264 VTIKPKSVT
+1264 
-1273 SPVIELSGGG
+1273 
-1283 LKQNADG
+1283 
-1290 TYYCD
+1290 
-1295 YDGTAKRP
+1295 
-1303 DVVVKDGSTV
+1303 
-1313 IPASEYTVSYS
+1313 
-1324 GNTEIGQ
+1324 
-1331 ATVTIS
+1331 
-1337 DNAGG
+1337 
-1342 NYTVSGS
+1342 
-1349 KNFTIQAG
+1349 
-1357 APVLTAEPQPR
+1357 
-1368 TLTYNGRQQPLVT
+1368 
-1381 AGTAVNGHLEY
+1381 
-1392 ALKATNGSL
+1392 
-1401 DYKTT
+1401 
-1406 IPKGTD
+1406 
-1412 AGIYEVWYKVVGDGS
+1412 
-1427 KETTPDSV
+1427 
-1435 IVEIMPKSVNP
+1435 
-1446 TVTLTLTS
+1446 
-1454 DPLPYT
+1454 
-1460 GRPQTP
+1460 
-1466 GVIVVVENNTLTKD
+1466 
-1480 TDFTLT
+1480 
-1486 YSNNTNVGTATVAI
+1486 
-1500 QSVSGSNYQFY
+1500 
-1511 TTRTF
+1511 
-1516 EIAKSQAAF
+1516 
-1525 STDPVGETNLVYTG
+1525 
-1539 KPQKLIQ
+1539 
-1546 ADTGITQDGIVLYS
+1546 
-1560 TNAVTYSAEIPTG
+1560 
-1573 TDVGTY
+1573 
-1579 TIYAKV
+1579 
-1585 QGNSTHEDSDVKII
+1585 
-1599 TAQIKVN
+1599 
-1606 TVDKPTVTLSSNS
+1606 
-1619 FPYTGNEHKPTVT
+1619 
-1632 VTDKN
+1632 
-1637 GNTIPAS
+1637 
-1644 EYTVSYSNNT
+1644 
-1654 NVGTGKVTITSKGT
+1654 
-1668 NYSFTAEVTFE
+1668 
-1679 IIGADQIPLTITGK
+1679 
-1693 QDTVYYGD
+1693 
-1701 TLSLGTTGGSGNGKV
+1701 
-1716 TWSSSDADVAGIA
+1716 
-1729 ENTGAVTI
+1729 
-1737 KKSGSVTIT
+1737 
-1746 ATKAAGD
+1746 
-1753 GYGAATDTW
+1753 
-1762 TFYAKPKPVRAVVTA
+1762 
-1777 ADKVYDG
+1777 
-1784 NNTATLTVT
+1784 
-1793 VSSGLVS
+1793 
-1800 GDAISGITATGH
+1800 
-1812 FSDENVGTNKT
+1812 
-1823 VVIDSVTVS
+1823 
-1832 ENVREKYDIS
+1832 
-1842 YPATV
+1842 
-1847 TASITPK
+1847 
-1854 PAAVSETDK
+1854 
-1863 PTLARSLTYTGS
+1863 
-1875 PQALLTSGGTAEG
+1875 
-1888 GNLAYSIDGGSSY
+1888 
-1901 SFDIPKGTDA
+1901 
-1911 GSYTVWYKVI
+1911 
-1921 ASDSNHK
+1921 K
-1928 DSTPAKLDDV
+1928 DSTPAKLNDV

-1943 TGTPTVLCMPST
+1943 TGTPTVLCTPST

-1978 ESEYTVSFSPTPMIA
+1978 ESEYTVEFPSGRIA
-1993 VKTYTV
+1993 VGEYTV
-1999 TVTDKPGGNYEFT
+1999 TVTDKSGGNYEFSGDK
-2012 TPATGTFEIVAASQN
+2012 TGTFEIVAASQN

-2034 KPTDLYYGDTFRLTA
+2034 KPTDLYYGDTFRLSA

-2062 AESSVATINGN
+2062 KEGNGVATIDNSGN
-2073 GVVTVIGTGGF
+2073 VKVIGTGGF
-2084 TVEAYRE
+2084 TVQAYRE

-2105 FYAKPKPVTPGVTAK
+2105 FEAHPKPVTPVVTAK
-2120 DKPYDGTTTAELI
+2120 DKPYDGITAAELT
-2133 ASWKPGDLVGSDTIT
+2133 ASWKPGDLVGSDKID
-2148 LTVEGQFVTADVGTG
+2148 LTVTGQFVTADVGTG
-2163 KQVTINSHTET
+2163 KQVTIKEHNAT
-2174 GATNKYTITWPAST
+2174 GANLGKYTITWPAST

-2198 LENAPVGKDLT
+2198 LATAPVGKDLT
-2209 YNGGEQD
+2209 YTGEERT

-2471 VTEQV
+2471 ATEQV

-2635 AENGIASGYANG
+2635 AENGIASGYANS
-2647 QFGPDDSITREQFA
+2647 QFGPNDSITREQFA

-2704 YTNDQLSPKGTATRA
+2704 YTNGQLSPKGTATRA

>member
-159 KINTSEYTLIGT
+159 NINTSEYTLIGT

-238 KVSAIWVEDGN
+238 KQSAIWVEDGD
-249 YAALLEEGYAYFDE
+249 YTALLEEGYAYFDE

-268 QPKDMA
+268 QPEDLA
-274 DALTVVVQQ
+274 NALTVVVQQ

-314 CTFTFSQDGTGE
+314 CTFTFLQDGTGKCD
-326 GGFCGR
+326 FCGR

-339 EDALSDLVYNG
+339 EDALSNLVYDG
-350 TTQPEEVDVTVTL
+350 KLKPEQVGVTVTL
-363 DNSGKELVRGTD
+363 DSSGKELVRDTD
-375 YKVDIQSIKDAGQA
+375 YEVDIQSIKDAGQA

-407 VRQDQPGIEWDSVT
+407 VSQDKPTLEWDTVT
-421 CNVDY
+421 KPAPITVNY
-426 DSEGRPVDISKL
+426 DGEPVEKSDL
-438 PHITIKINAP
+438 PQVKINI
-448 DEDLHAQLEYSY
+448 QS
-460 RTKGT
+460 T
-465 TDEFVNGLPTDAGT
+465 TDNLQGYLQYFYKEPNDSDYIDGLPTNAGT
-479 YEVKAY
+479 YNVIVKLPELPNFEGA
-485 LLESQ
+485 ES
-490 NYEAAETNPCL
+490 API
-501 TLTINKINA
+501 TLTVNPINPITTPPAAAK
-510 LIEAPVPTLPTYD
+510 PVYN
-523 GNSHA
+523 GAVQA
-528 LVTAGKIQNGA
+528 LVTSGELAPVAVRDGLKIQFADNENGPW
-539 VIEYAREQNGSYTT
+539 ST
-553 DIPSGIN
+553 DIPTGLK
-560 AGDYTVWYRVTADP
+560 AGEYTVWYQVTDLTGNYIRP
-574 KNYNVV
+574 NKN
-580 PETEIPDVKIKRK
+580 PEEITDVKIQRK
-593 AINPYVTLS
+593 QITPFVTLS

-617 TVKDEDDVTVILDT
+617 TVKDEDNVTVILDT
-631 EYEVEYTNNRNVG
+631 EYEVNYTNNRNVG
-644 TATVTVTDKSGGNYE
+644 TATVTVIDALGGNYE
-659 LTTVTVPFEITQRT
+659 LTAVAVEFKITQRT

-715 AEVDRNS
+715 AEVDPNS

-829 STVTGTNWENYDI
+829 PTVTGTNWENYDI

-847 TTASILKAEVKD
+847 TTASIRKAEVKD

-907 AGNYDVW
+907 AGSYDVW
-914 YRVKGDSNH
+914 YRVKG
-923 NDTEGKK
+923 
-930 LDNPIVIVPQEVT
+930 
-943 SPVIEFSPSGA
+943 
-954 SYDGQEHKPAV
+954 
-965 TVKDQHNRV
+965 
-974 IPNSEYTLDF
+974 
-984 GNTDW
+984 
-989 IKAGGHTVTVKDAAD
+989 
-1004 GNYDI
+1004 
-1009 TQQSTTFTISPMGQN
+1009 
-1024 PLSIVNQPGKVQYGD
+1024 
-1039 SFTLS
+1039 
-1044 TMGGSGTGAVKW
+1044 
-1056 ESSDQT
+1056 
-1062 VASISTDGLVKVLK
+1062 
-1076 SGSTTITATK
+1076 
-1086 ETDGNYGAVSVNW
+1086 
-1099 SFSAEK
+1099 
-1105 KPVTPI
+1105 
-1111 VTAQDKEYDTD
+1111 
-1122 TTATLVITWKDGDL
+1122 
-1136 LNSDSIA
+1136 
-1143 LNLAGTFN
+1143 
-1151 TPDVGT
+1151 
-1157 GKTVTISGT
+1157 
-1166 PPTDDRYSITIP
+1166 
-1178 TTTTASITP
+1178 
-1187 KAASVSGTTATELD
+1187 
-1201 YTGSELVL
+1201 
-1209 VGSSV
+1209 
-1214 TATNGTMAYSRDGS
+1214 
-1228 YFVLTPP
+1228 
-1235 KETNAGTYTVFYKA
+1235 
-1249 QASGN
+1249 
-1254 YKDSPVVRVD
+1254 
-1264 VTIKPKSVT
+1264 
-1273 SPVIELSGGG
+1273 
-1283 LKQNADG
+1283 
-1290 TYYCD
+1290 
-1295 YDGTAKRP
+1295 
-1303 DVVVKDGSTV
+1303 
-1313 IPASEYTVSYS
+1313 
-1324 GNTEIGQ
+1324 
-1331 ATVTIS
+1331 
-1337 DNAGG
+1337 
-1342 NYTVSGS
+1342 
-1349 KNFTIQAG
+1349 
-1357 APVLTAEPQPR
+1357 
-1368 TLTYNGRQQPLVT
+1368 
-1381 AGTAVNGHLEY
+1381 
-1392 ALKATNGSL
+1392 
-1401 DYKTT
+1401 
-1406 IPKGTD
+1406 
-1412 AGIYEVWYKVVGDGS
+1412 
-1427 KETTPDSV
+1427 
-1435 IVEIMPKSVNP
+1435 
-1446 TVTLTLTS
+1446 
-1454 DPLPYT
+1454 
-1460 GRPQTP
+1460 
-1466 GVIVVVENNTLTKD
+1466 
-1480 TDFTLT
+1480 
-1486 YSNNTNVGTATVAI
+1486 
-1500 QSVSGSNYQFY
+1500 
-1511 TTRTF
+1511 
-1516 EIAKSQAAF
+1516 
-1525 STDPVGETNLVYTG
+1525 
-1539 KPQKLIQ
+1539 
-1546 ADTGITQDGIVLYS
+1546 
-1560 TNAVTYSAEIPTG
+1560 
-1573 TDVGTY
+1573 
-1579 TIYAKV
+1579 
-1585 QGNSTHEDSDVKII
+1585 
-1599 TAQIKVN
+1599 
-1606 TVDKPTVTLSSNS
+1606 
-1619 FPYTGNEHKPTVT
+1619 
-1632 VTDKN
+1632 
-1637 GNTIPAS
+1637 
-1644 EYTVSYSNNT
+1644 
-1654 NVGTGKVTITSKGT
+1654 
-1668 NYSFTAEVTFE
+1668 
-1679 IIGADQIPLTITGK
+1679 
-1693 QDTVYYGD
+1693 
-1701 TLSLGTTGGSGNGKV
+1701 
-1716 TWSSSDADVAGIA
+1716 
-1729 ENTGAVTI
+1729 
-1737 KKSGSVTIT
+1737 
-1746 ATKAAGD
+1746 
-1753 GYGAATDTW
+1753 
-1762 TFYAKPKPVRAVVTA
+1762 
-1777 ADKVYDG
+1777 
-1784 NNTATLTVT
+1784 
-1793 VSSGLVS
+1793 
-1800 GDAISGITATGH
+1800 
-1812 FSDENVGTNKT
+1812 
-1823 VVIDSVTVS
+1823 
-1832 ENVREKYDIS
+1832 
-1842 YPATV
+1842 
-1847 TASITPK
+1847 
-1854 PAAVSETDK
+1854 
-1863 PTLARSLTYTGS
+1863 
-1875 PQALLTSGGTAEG
+1875 
-1888 GNLAYSIDGGSSY
+1888 
-1901 SFDIPKGTDA
+1901 
-1911 GSYTVWYKVI
+1911 
-1921 ASDSNHK
+1921 DSNHK

-1978 ESEYTVSFSPTPMIA
+1978 ESEYTVSFSLTPMIA

-1999 TVTDKPGGNYEFT
+1999 TVTDKPGGNYEFSGDK
-2012 TPATGTFEIVAASQN
+2012 TGTFEIVAASQN

-2049 MGGSGSGAIHWSI
+2049 MGGSGNGAIHWNI
-2062 AESSVATINGN
+2062 AESNVAIIDDN
-2073 GVVTVIGTGGF
+2073 GVVTVEGTGGF
-2084 TVEAYRE
+2084 TVQAYRE
-2091 ASDGYDKSNTDSVP
+2091 ASSGYSQSNTDSVP
-2105 FYAKPKPVTPGVTAK
+2105 FVAHPKPVTPVVTAK

-2163 KQVTINSHTET
+2163 KQVTITSKTPD
-2174 GATNKYTITWPAST
+2174 GASGNYSITWPAST

-2198 LENAPVGKDLT
+2198 LATAPVGNNLT
-2209 YNGGEQD
+2209 YTGEEQE
-2216 LVTGGST
+2216 LVTGGT
-2223 EKNIGTI
+2223 TVGGIGTI

-2276 IKKVEPIISTNPTA
+2276 IKKAVPTISTNPTA
-2290 ANGTVGQSLSE
+2290 TGTEGQSLSE
-2301 IELSG
+2301 IELSD
-2306 GGAASVSGTF
+2306 GGATDVSGTF
-2316 AWKDGSIKPG
+2316 AWKDGSIKPD
-2326 VGTSKQYV
+2326 VGTSSQTV

-2471 VTEQV
+2471 ATEQV

-2628 AEGIAWA
+2628 AGGIAWA

-2647 QFGPDDSITREQFA
+2647 QFGPNDSITREQFA

-2704 YTNDQLSPKGTATRA
+2704 YTNGQLSPKGTATRA

>member
-326 GGFCGR
+326 CGFCGR

-815 NAGTDKKVTVNSSN
+815 NAGTDKKVNVD
-829 STVTGTNWENYDI
+829 STNPVVTGNNSENYDI

-847 TTASILKAEVKD
+847 TTASIRKADIDPAK
-859 VTPPTANANLEYT
+859 VTAPTAATNLEYT
-872 SLPLTLVTGGGATGG
+872 SLPLALVTGGNAEGG
-887 TMEYSLDGTM
+887 TMEYSLDNIT

-907 AGNYDVW
+907 AGSYDVW

-923 NDTEGKK
+923 NDTKGNK

-1004 GNYDI
+1004 GNYNI

-1044 TMGGSGTGAVKW
+1044 TMGGSGTGAVTW
-1056 ESSDQT
+1056 TSSDAT
-1062 VASISTDGLVKVLK
+1062 VASISTDGLVEVLK

-1086 ETDGNYGAVSVNW
+1086 ETDGNYGEVSVNW

-1111 VTAQDKEYDTD
+1111 VTA
-1122 TTATLVITWKDGDL
+1122 
-1136 LNSDSIA
+1136 
-1143 LNLAGTFN
+1143 
-1151 TPDVGT
+1151 
-1157 GKTVTISGT
+1157 
-1166 PPTDDRYSITIP
+1166 
-1178 TTTTASITP
+1178 
-1187 KAASVSGTTATELD
+1187 
-1201 YTGSELVL
+1201 
-1209 VGSSV
+1209 
-1214 TATNGTMAYSRDGS
+1214 
-1228 YFVLTPP
+1228 
-1235 KETNAGTYTVFYKA
+1235 
-1249 QASGN
+1249 
-1254 YKDSPVVRVD
+1254 
-1264 VTIKPKSVT
+1264 
-1273 SPVIELSGGG
+1273 
-1283 LKQNADG
+1283 
-1290 TYYCD
+1290 
-1295 YDGTAKRP
+1295 
-1303 DVVVKDGSTV
+1303 
-1313 IPASEYTVSYS
+1313 
-1324 GNTEIGQ
+1324 
-1331 ATVTIS
+1331 
-1337 DNAGG
+1337 
-1342 NYTVSGS
+1342 
-1349 KNFTIQAG
+1349 
-1357 APVLTAEPQPR
+1357 
-1368 TLTYNGRQQPLVT
+1368 
-1381 AGTAVNGHLEY
+1381 
-1392 ALKATNGSL
+1392 
-1401 DYKTT
+1401 
-1406 IPKGTD
+1406 
-1412 AGIYEVWYKVVGDGS
+1412 
-1427 KETTPDSV
+1427 
-1435 IVEIMPKSVNP
+1435 
-1446 TVTLTLTS
+1446 
-1454 DPLPYT
+1454 
-1460 GRPQTP
+1460 
-1466 GVIVVVENNTLTKD
+1466 
-1480 TDFTLT
+1480 
-1486 YSNNTNVGTATVAI
+1486 
-1500 QSVSGSNYQFY
+1500 
-1511 TTRTF
+1511 
-1516 EIAKSQAAF
+1516 
-1525 STDPVGETNLVYTG
+1525 
-1539 KPQKLIQ
+1539 
-1546 ADTGITQDGIVLYS
+1546 
-1560 TNAVTYSAEIPTG
+1560 
-1573 TDVGTY
+1573 
-1579 TIYAKV
+1579 
-1585 QGNSTHEDSDVKII
+1585 
-1599 TAQIKVN
+1599 
-1606 TVDKPTVTLSSNS
+1606 
-1619 FPYTGNEHKPTVT
+1619 
-1632 VTDKN
+1632 
-1637 GNTIPAS
+1637 
-1644 EYTVSYSNNT
+1644 
-1654 NVGTGKVTITSKGT
+1654 
-1668 NYSFTAEVTFE
+1668 
-1679 IIGADQIPLTITGK
+1679 
-1693 QDTVYYGD
+1693 
-1701 TLSLGTTGGSGNGKV
+1701 
-1716 TWSSSDADVAGIA
+1716 
-1729 ENTGAVTI
+1729 
-1737 KKSGSVTIT
+1737 
-1746 ATKAAGD
+1746 
-1753 GYGAATDTW
+1753 
-1762 TFYAKPKPVRAVVTA
+1762 
-1777 ADKVYDG
+1777 
-1784 NNTATLTVT
+1784 
-1793 VSSGLVS
+1793 
-1800 GDAISGITATGH
+1800 
-1812 FSDENVGTNKT
+1812 
-1823 VVIDSVTVS
+1823 
-1832 ENVREKYDIS
+1832 
-1842 YPATV
+1842 
-1847 TASITPK
+1847 
-1854 PAAVSETDK
+1854 
-1863 PTLARSLTYTGS
+1863 
-1875 PQALLTSGGTAEG
+1875 
-1888 GNLAYSIDGGSSY
+1888 
-1901 SFDIPKGTDA
+1901 
-1911 GSYTVWYKVI
+1911 
-1921 ASDSNHK
+1921 
-1928 DSTPAKLDDV
+1928 
-1938 TIAKN
+1938 
-1943 TGTPTVLCMPST
+1943 
-1955 FQYDGTEKTP
+1955 
-1965 TVVVRD
+1965 
-1971 NAQRIIP
+1971 
-1978 ESEYTVSFSPTPMIA
+1978 
-1993 VKTYTV
+1993 
-1999 TVTDKPGGNYEFT
+1999 
-2012 TPATGTFEIVAASQN
+2012 
-2027 PLSIITD
+2027 
-2034 KPTDLYYGDTFRLTA
+2034 
-2049 MGGSGSGAIHWSI
+2049 
-2062 AESSVATINGN
+2062 
-2073 GVVTVIGTGGF
+2073 
-2084 TVEAYRE
+2084 
-2091 ASDGYDKSNTDSVP
+2091 
-2105 FYAKPKPVTPGVTAK
+2105 K
-2120 DKPYDGTTTAELI
+2120 DKPYDGTKNATLEAT
-2133 ASWKPGDLVGSDTIT
+2133 WKTGDLVGSDKID
-2148 LTVEGQFVTADVGTG
+2148 LTVTGEFVTADVGTG
-2163 KQVTINSHTET
+2163 KQVKIISHTET

-2276 IKKVEPIISTNPTA
+2276 IKKAVPTVDIAPVA
-2290 ANGTVGQSLSE
+2290 ATGTEGQPLSD
-2301 IELSG
+2301 IGLSG
-2306 GGAASVSGTF
+2306 GGATGVSGKF
-2316 AWKDGSIKPG
+2316 AWKDGNIQPA
-2326 VGTSKQYV
+2326 VGTSSQTV

-2340 TANYTTVEFQI
+2340 TANYTTKEIQI
-2351 DVTIQAASGTGSGS
+2351 SVTIQAASGTSSGS
-2365 DGSGSSTETSGPST
+2365 DSSGSSTETSGPST

-2471 VTEQV
+2471 ATEQV

-2628 AEGIAWA
+2628 AGGIAWA

-2647 QFGPDDSITREQFA
+2647 QFGPNDSITREQFA

-2704 YTNDQLSPKGTATRA
+2704 YTNGQLSPKGTATRA

>member
-49 AEDPGEPC
+49 AEDPGAPC

-159 KINTSEYTLIGT
+159 NINTSEYTLIGT

-238 KVSAIWVEDGN
+238 KQSAIWVEDGD
-249 YAALLEEGYAYFDE
+249 YTALLEEGYAYFDE

-268 QPKDMA
+268 QPEDLA
-274 DALTVVVQQ
+274 NALTVVVQQ

-314 CTFTFSQDGTGE
+314 CTFTFLQDGTGKCD
-326 GGFCGR
+326 FCGR

-339 EDALSDLVYNG
+339 EDALSNLVYDG
-350 TTQPEEVDVTVTL
+350 KLKPEQVGVTVTL
-363 DNSGKELVRGTD
+363 DSSGKELVRDTD
-375 YKVDIQSIKDAGQA
+375 YEVDIQSIKDAGQA

-407 VRQDQPGIEWDSVT
+407 VSQDKPTLEWDTVT
-421 CNVDY
+421 KPAPITVNY
-426 DSEGRPVDISKL
+426 DGEPVEKSDL
-438 PHITIKINAP
+438 PQVKINI
-448 DEDLHAQLEYSY
+448 QS
-460 RTKGT
+460 T
-465 TDEFVNGLPTDAGT
+465 TDNLQGYLQYFYKEPNDSDYIDGLPTNAGT
-479 YEVKAY
+479 YNVIVKLPELPNFEGA
-485 LLESQ
+485 ESAPIVLTV
-490 NYEAAETNPCL
+490 NPIDPITTPPAATKP
-501 TLTINKINA
+501 I
-510 LIEAPVPTLPTYD
+510 Y
-523 GNSHA
+523 
-528 LVTAGKIQNGA
+528 NGA
-539 VIEYAREQNGSYTT
+539 VQELVTSGELDPVAVRDGLAIQFADNENGPWST
-553 DIPSGIN
+553 DIPTGLK
-560 AGDYTVWYRVTADP
+560 AGEYNVWYRVTGLTG
-574 KNYNVV
+574 NYITPN
-580 PETEIPDVKIKRK
+580 PNPAKITDAEIRRK
-593 AINPYVTLS
+593 QITPFVTLS
-602 EYTYLYDGGEHQPKV
+602 EYTYLYDGGYHQPKV
-617 TVKDEDDVTVILDT
+617 TVKDEDNVTVILDT
-631 EYEVEYTNNRNVG
+631 EYKVNYTNNRNVG
-644 TATVTVTDKSGGNYE
+644 TATVTVIDALGGNYE
-659 LTTVTVPFEITQRT
+659 LTAVAVEFKITQRT

-698 GSGSGNVTWK
+698 GSGSGNVTWE
-708 ITDGTDV
+708 ITDGTNV
-715 AEVDRNS
+715 AKVDQNS

-753 DAIALWTFTAGKKPV
+753 DAIALWTFTADKKPV
-768 TAVLTVTDRDYMAS
+768 TAT
-782 DTTAKVTAAVPDSEL
+782 VTAADKDYD
-797 VSGDSI
+797 GDNIATVHAVLEQGVLDRDEI

-815 NAGTDKKVTVNSSN
+815 NAGTDKKVNVD
-829 STVTGTNWENYDI
+829 STNPVVTGNNSENYDI
-842 TYPAA
+842 SYPAA
-847 TTASILKAEVKD
+847 TTASIRKAEVKD

-872 SLPLTLVTGGGATGG
+872 SLPLTLVTGGSATGG

-907 AGNYDVW
+907 AGSYDVW

-1062 VASISTDGLVKVLK
+1062 VASISTDGLVEVLK

-1111 VTAQDKEYDTD
+1111 VTA
-1122 TTATLVITWKDGDL
+1122 
-1136 LNSDSIA
+1136 
-1143 LNLAGTFN
+1143 
-1151 TPDVGT
+1151 
-1157 GKTVTISGT
+1157 
-1166 PPTDDRYSITIP
+1166 
-1178 TTTTASITP
+1178 
-1187 KAASVSGTTATELD
+1187 
-1201 YTGSELVL
+1201 
-1209 VGSSV
+1209 
-1214 TATNGTMAYSRDGS
+1214 
-1228 YFVLTPP
+1228 
-1235 KETNAGTYTVFYKA
+1235 
-1249 QASGN
+1249 
-1254 YKDSPVVRVD
+1254 
-1264 VTIKPKSVT
+1264 
-1273 SPVIELSGGG
+1273 
-1283 LKQNADG
+1283 
-1290 TYYCD
+1290 
-1295 YDGTAKRP
+1295 
-1303 DVVVKDGSTV
+1303 
-1313 IPASEYTVSYS
+1313 
-1324 GNTEIGQ
+1324 
-1331 ATVTIS
+1331 
-1337 DNAGG
+1337 
-1342 NYTVSGS
+1342 
-1349 KNFTIQAG
+1349 
-1357 APVLTAEPQPR
+1357 
-1368 TLTYNGRQQPLVT
+1368 
-1381 AGTAVNGHLEY
+1381 
-1392 ALKATNGSL
+1392 
-1401 DYKTT
+1401 
-1406 IPKGTD
+1406 
-1412 AGIYEVWYKVVGDGS
+1412 
-1427 KETTPDSV
+1427 
-1435 IVEIMPKSVNP
+1435 
-1446 TVTLTLTS
+1446 
-1454 DPLPYT
+1454 
-1460 GRPQTP
+1460 
-1466 GVIVVVENNTLTKD
+1466 
-1480 TDFTLT
+1480 
-1486 YSNNTNVGTATVAI
+1486 
-1500 QSVSGSNYQFY
+1500 
-1511 TTRTF
+1511 
-1516 EIAKSQAAF
+1516 
-1525 STDPVGETNLVYTG
+1525 
-1539 KPQKLIQ
+1539 
-1546 ADTGITQDGIVLYS
+1546 
-1560 TNAVTYSAEIPTG
+1560 
-1573 TDVGTY
+1573 
-1579 TIYAKV
+1579 
-1585 QGNSTHEDSDVKII
+1585 
-1599 TAQIKVN
+1599 
-1606 TVDKPTVTLSSNS
+1606 
-1619 FPYTGNEHKPTVT
+1619 
-1632 VTDKN
+1632 
-1637 GNTIPAS
+1637 
-1644 EYTVSYSNNT
+1644 
-1654 NVGTGKVTITSKGT
+1654 
-1668 NYSFTAEVTFE
+1668 
-1679 IIGADQIPLTITGK
+1679 
-1693 QDTVYYGD
+1693 
-1701 TLSLGTTGGSGNGKV
+1701 
-1716 TWSSSDADVAGIA
+1716 
-1729 ENTGAVTI
+1729 
-1737 KKSGSVTIT
+1737 
-1746 ATKAAGD
+1746 
-1753 GYGAATDTW
+1753 
-1762 TFYAKPKPVRAVVTA
+1762 
-1777 ADKVYDG
+1777 
-1784 NNTATLTVT
+1784 
-1793 VSSGLVS
+1793 
-1800 GDAISGITATGH
+1800 
-1812 FSDENVGTNKT
+1812 
-1823 VVIDSVTVS
+1823 
-1832 ENVREKYDIS
+1832 
-1842 YPATV
+1842 
-1847 TASITPK
+1847 
-1854 PAAVSETDK
+1854 
-1863 PTLARSLTYTGS
+1863 
-1875 PQALLTSGGTAEG
+1875 
-1888 GNLAYSIDGGSSY
+1888 
-1901 SFDIPKGTDA
+1901 
-1911 GSYTVWYKVI
+1911 
-1921 ASDSNHK
+1921 
-1928 DSTPAKLDDV
+1928 
-1938 TIAKN
+1938 
-1943 TGTPTVLCMPST
+1943 
-1955 FQYDGTEKTP
+1955 
-1965 TVVVRD
+1965 
-1971 NAQRIIP
+1971 
-1978 ESEYTVSFSPTPMIA
+1978 
-1993 VKTYTV
+1993 
-1999 TVTDKPGGNYEFT
+1999 
-2012 TPATGTFEIVAASQN
+2012 
-2027 PLSIITD
+2027 
-2034 KPTDLYYGDTFRLTA
+2034 
-2049 MGGSGSGAIHWSI
+2049 
-2062 AESSVATINGN
+2062 
-2073 GVVTVIGTGGF
+2073 
-2084 TVEAYRE
+2084 
-2091 ASDGYDKSNTDSVP
+2091 
-2105 FYAKPKPVTPGVTAK
+2105 K
-2120 DKPYDGTTTAELI
+2120 DKPYDGITAAELT
-2133 ASWKPGDLVGSDTIT
+2133 ASWKPGDLVGSDEIA
-2148 LTVEGQFVTADVGTG
+2148 LTVTGQFETADVGTG
-2163 KQVTINSHTET
+2163 KQVTIKEHNAT
-2174 GATNKYTITWPAST
+2174 GATDNYTITWPAST

-2198 LENAPVGKDLT
+2198 LATAPEGKNLT

-2471 VTEQV
+2471 ATEQV

-2554 ADVPS
+2554 TDVPS

-2628 AEGIAWA
+2628 AGGIAWA

-2647 QFGPDDSITREQFA
+2647 QFGPNDSITREQFA

-2704 YTNDQLSPKGTATRA
+2704 YTNGQLSPKGTATRA